1 MNPQP
6 RVVQL
11 AGADPEAL
19 AEAARRNIDLG
30 AQIIDINM
38 GCPGEKSLQSPVRL
52 GIAHR

>member
-1 MNPQP
+1 MDHEGEPEP

-19 AEAARRNIDLG
+19 ADAARRNIDLG

-38 GCPGEKSLQSPVRL
+38 G
-52 GIAHR
+52 